1 MTKYFFLGSTL
12 LMITISC
19 KSSDSNM
26 LTNNATEINLDANN
40 RENTEIKS
48 IYNSIVKNDAIL
60 LINKKKIPNEQ
71 VQAVLDTLTVDNY
84 TMNVNKNEGII
95 ELISK

>member
-1 MTKYFFLGSTL
+1 MKKNIFTL
-12 LMITISC
+12 LILVLIQQSC
-19 KSSDSNM
+19 IGNKTFRESDYQ
-26 LTNNATEINLDANN
+26 AQVNLDANN

-48 IYNSIVKNDAIL
+48 IYNSIIKNEATL

-71 VQAVLDTLTVDNY
+71 VQAVLDTLTADNY
-84 TMNVNKNEGII
+84 TMNVNKNERII